1 MTKRKLFAALMQGV
15 DDMTAQRQGKIKLRS
30 NDVESKPVLEA
41 ISQYRV
47 EGQDSGCF
55 LGLAGEENSCH
66 R

>member
-41 ISQYRV
+41 
-47 EGQDSGCF
+47 
-55 LGLAGEENSCH
+55 
-66 R
+66 